1 MSADAIEGG
10 GWAMKARIG
19 FDQYTIL
26 HRDLTPEASLRFAR
40 SHRFDGVQFLEA
52 ASIDASLDA
61 EALSSF
67 RRLAAELGLY
77 VEAGIPSP
85 NPVRRS
91 RELERPVSIREM
103 ADFLTPCVEGLAT
116 LGCRHARAYIG
127 DRHDRFRTDTP
138 WDEQLAASLEVIH
151 EITPV
156 LKRCGLRLAL
166 ETHADFTAGEML
178 AFLDRLDPDIAGV
191 TLDTGNLAMR
201 LDDPLVA
208 ARRLAP
214 FVVATHIKDMVLALT
229 PRGLC
234 WQARP
239 VGSGVL
245 PIPDILSALL
255 RVRPDLAMSIEL
267 HPRTY
272 DLPIYDPR
280 WLAFFPDLRPDSL
293 AAVFR
298 LAAECE
304 RRYAE
309 GSLERPEVIE
319 AIPWPSRD
327 LDWLARSL
335 GYLRSVVPTLL
346 ESAFDPAATT
356 AAPSPT
362 SEAPPP

>member
-1 MSADAIEGG
+1 
-10 GWAMKARIG
+10 MKGRIG

-26 HRDLTPEASLRFAR
+26 HRNFSPEATLRFAGT
-40 SHRFDGVQFLEA
+40 HRFDGVQFLDA
-52 ASIDASLDA
+52 ASIDSSLDA
-61 EALSSF
+61 DALSRF
-67 RRLAAELGLY
+67 RRLADELGLY
-77 VEAGIPSP
+77 LEAGIPSP

-91 RELERPVSIREM
+91 RELERPVSVREM
-103 ADFLTPCVEGLAT
+103 ADFLTPRVEALAT

-138 WDEQLAASLEVIH
+138 WDDQLAASLEVIR

-156 LKRCGLRLAL
+156 LERCGLRLAL
-166 ETHADFTAGEML
+166 ETHADLTAGEML
-178 AFLDRLDPDIAGV
+178 AFLDRLDPEVAGV

-201 LDDPLVA
+201 LDDPLAA

-229 PRGLC
+229 ARGLC

-239 VGSGVL
+239 VGSGIL

-255 RVRPDLAMSIEL
+255 RARPDLAMSIEL

-280 WLAFFPDLRPDSL
+280 WLAFFPELRPDSL

-319 AIPWPSRD
+319 AIPWAERD

-335 GYLRSVVPTLL
+335 GYLRSVVPTLIQ
-346 ESAFDPAATT
+346 SACDPVATT
-356 AAPSPT
+356 AAPTPAT
-362 SEAPPP
+362 EAPPP